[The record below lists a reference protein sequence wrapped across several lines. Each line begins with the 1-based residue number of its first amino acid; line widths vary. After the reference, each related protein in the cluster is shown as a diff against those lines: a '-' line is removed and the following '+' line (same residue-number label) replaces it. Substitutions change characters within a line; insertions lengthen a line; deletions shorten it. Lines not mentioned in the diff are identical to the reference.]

1 MRTLEAAGTS
11 QNRKV
16 YARHGVKNAMHGVS
30 FADLGK
36 LAKRIKTDHALAQE
50 LWRSD
55 NHDAMLLATKISDPA
70 RLTSAEAE
78 RWVKALG
85 NYIVTDALAGLV
97 AHSPVAHTKMEK
109 WTASKGEWVS
119 SAGWTIM
126 CHIAMNDASLADSYF
141 DPYIKTIESAIHGR
155 PNRTRHAMV
164 MALISIGIRNEAL
177 QKKAVAAA
185 KRIGKVHVDHG
196 ETGCKTPDVEE
207 YIARTLAH
215 RARKAEKK

>member
-1 MRTLEAAGTS
+1 M
-11 QNRKV
+11 
-16 YARHGVKNAMHGVS
+16 YGVS
-30 FADLGK
+30 FANLGK
-36 LAKRIKTDHALAQE
+36 LAKQIKTDHALAQE
-50 LWRSD
+50 LWESN
-55 NHDAMLLATKISDPA
+55 NHDAMVLATKIADPA
-70 RLTSAEAE
+70 KLTAAEAE
-78 RWVKALG
+78 RWAKALG

-97 AHSPVAHTKMEK
+97 ARSPLSRAKMEK

-126 CHIAMNDASLADSYF
+126 CHIAMNDALLDDSYF
-141 DPYIKTIESAIHGR
+141 DPYIKAIESTIHGR

-164 MALISIGIRNEAL
+164 MALISIGIRNGAL

-196 ETGCKTPDVEE
+196 ETGCKTPGVEE

-215 RARKAEKK
+215 RAKKK